1 MSKYL
6 CREAILNA
14 NDIKTEEVNV
24 PEWGGVVL
32 VKALTGAEKDR
43 YEQSVYNLKDGGVI
57 YTNIRAKLVALSIC
71 GEDLKPI
78 FESADIEALGQKSA
92 AALNRVL
99 EVAQKLSGL
108 SAADV
113 EELEKN

>member
-14 NDIKTEEVNV
+14 NDIKTEEVKV

-32 VKALTGAEKDR
+32 VKGLTGLEKDR
-43 YEQSVYNLKDGGVI
+43 YDQSVYNVKDGNVN
-57 YTNIRAKLVALSIC
+57 YTNMRAKLVALSIC

-78 FESADIEALGQKSA
+78 FATADIEALGQKSA
-92 AALNRVL
+92 AALNRVF
-99 EVAQKLSGL
+99 EVAQRL
-108 SAADV
+108 SAAEV